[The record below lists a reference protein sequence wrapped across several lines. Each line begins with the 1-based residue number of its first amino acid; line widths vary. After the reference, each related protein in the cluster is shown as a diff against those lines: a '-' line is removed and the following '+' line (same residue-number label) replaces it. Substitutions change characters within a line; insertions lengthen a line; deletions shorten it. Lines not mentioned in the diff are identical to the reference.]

1 MESKQLKD
9 FELLK
14 SKLARSLK
22 EILTRDAMPP
32 AGERPVDYDV
42 HVPYHQLSADEDAP
56 NTAEAAVVYVVRTPE
71 EKRHSVRI
79 RFQYDKSGKFLKD
92 TMAYV

>member
-42 HVPYHQLSADEDAP
+42 HVP
-56 NTAEAAVVYVVRTPE
+56 
-71 EKRHSVRI
+71 
-79 RFQYDKSGKFLKD
+79 
-92 TMAYV
+92 